1 MSDDETQVLVP
12 KDILTLNTDDRGRAY
27 VGSDY
32 KNAEVRVAV
41 LDVERDEE

>member
-1 MSDDETQVLVP
+1 MTDDETKVVVP
-12 KDILTLNTDDRGRAY
+12 KDMLTLNTDDRGRAY

-41 LDVERDEE
+41 LNVEKDND